1 VLGCCPRRVD
11 RPISD
16 RAACPP
22 ERRSWRPT
30 SNLRSCWAATPRR
43 PRVLPRRVDRPISDR
58 AACPT
63 ERRSWRPTTNS
74 RSCRSRQ
81 AKASS
86 SASNPPIQ
94 GLLPAASPLSCS
106 PSAQSSTFSAPFL
119 LLLQFNVYVASP
131 AFARTRPTPHPNTTR
146 RTTCRC
152 AAQRPLAAFQ
162 LGPSDTTVAHAPPPR
177 LLFRE
182 KHGVQNFNKFL
193 RNLNSECSLF
203 FIPPIDLAKS
213 TPLCCLEPR
222 KPHLSRH
229 RAPSPSARNL

>member
-1 VLGCCPRRVD
+1 MPVLQYQDACSGAAPVASIGRSPIVPPARPSAARGVRHQICVHAGAAIPRRVLGCCPRRVD

-177 LLFRE
+177 LLF
-182 KHGVQNFNKFL
+182 
-193 RNLNSECSLF
+193 
-203 FIPPIDLAKS
+203 
-213 TPLCCLEPR
+213 
-222 KPHLSRH
+222 
-229 RAPSPSARNL
+229 

>member
-1 VLGCCPRRVD
+1 MSVLQCQDACSGAAPVASIGRSPIVPPA
-11 RPISD
+11 RPSAARGVRHRICV
-16 RAACPP
+16 RAG
-22 ERRSWRPT
+22 
-30 SNLRSCWAATPRR
+30 AATPRR

-177 LLFRE
+177 LF
-182 KHGVQNFNKFL
+182 V
-193 RNLNSECSLF
+193 
-203 FIPPIDLAKS
+203 
-213 TPLCCLEPR
+213 
-222 KPHLSRH
+222 
-229 RAPSPSARNL
+229 